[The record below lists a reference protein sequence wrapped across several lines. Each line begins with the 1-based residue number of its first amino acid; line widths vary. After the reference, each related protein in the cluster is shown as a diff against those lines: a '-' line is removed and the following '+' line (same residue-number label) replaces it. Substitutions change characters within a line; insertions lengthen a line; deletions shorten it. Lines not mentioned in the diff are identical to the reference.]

1 MLSVV
6 LVVVVVIVVVVVV
19 AIVDVVVLVVTVVVV
34 SHERVSWS
42 STPSHSP
49 LTLQH
54 AKYSGLSPCGL
65 LISKSV
71 SALGAQKLR
80 RSKHWPLRQAR
91 RHFGSASVSPLQLS
105 TQSDWQLAVIRAMH
119 AFWQSEPSGDGGTVP
134 PVVVLVVVVVVAV
147 VVVAV
152 LPVPVVVLVVVVL
165 VTVVDAV
172 VVVVV
177 VVVDVLVLVVDVV
190 VGAAQKHSRLRR
202 HCRRALLAAA
212 TALRPHRRRALV
224 LNVVQERLMEST
236 RVRRHLL
243 SALMVRVQLP
253 GRPGACAA
261 QTPYC
266 TLKSCVRSSRFVMRS
281 SASAQSSTSVSVRS

>member
-1 MLSVV
+1 ML
-6 LVVVVVIVVVVVV
+6 I
-19 AIVDVVVLVVTVVVV
+19 
-34 SHERVSWS
+34 
-42 STPSHSP
+42 P
-49 LTLQH
+49 
-54 AKYSGLSPCGL
+54 
-65 LISKSV
+65 KSV

-80 RSKHWPLRQAR
+80 RSKHCPLRQAR
-91 RHFGSASVSPLQLS
+91 LHFGSASVSPLQLS

-119 AFWQSEPSGDGGTVP
+119 ALWQSEPSGDGGTVP
-134 PVVVLVVVVVVAV
+134 PVVVLVVVVVAV

-152 LPVPVVVLVVVVL
+152 LPVTVVVVVVVVL
-165 VTVVDAV
+165 VTVVDV
-172 VVVVV
+172 VVVVGV
-177 VVVDVLVLVVDVV
+177 VVVDVLVVVVDVV

-212 TALRPHRRRALV
+212 TALRPHLRRALV

-253 GRPGACAA
+253 GRPGAWAA